1 MYNFFQDAKISIDY
15 DFDDIILQNDFKPD
29 IEKKYIFV
37 SPYSKNQNSNYA
49 TNPYK
54 QQNEYV
60 QLSNSVLFNDN
71 NDEDDD
77 CIDEIKVE
85 KFEKELLKNSLITKT
100 IFHPN
105 GKFETSLP
113 TGEIYANEFEDNS
126 YAPYYLEELNS
137 GFGNINGFKIEY
149 FDNSTKTIKKW
160 LAVFDTNKQEYRLHN
175 LEDDRQIDNT
185 YSGNQKDF
193 KSLVKNIIENSIDNE
208 LKSAIFYQ

>member
-1 MYNFFQDAKISIDY
+1 MYNFFQNAEISVDY
-15 DFDDIILQNDFKPD
+15 DFDSIILQNNFKAE

-37 SPYSKNQNSNYA
+37 SPYAQKQNNDYVTNPCKQENNYA
-49 TNPYK
+49 
-54 QQNEYV
+54 
-60 QLSNSVLFNDN
+60 QLNNSVLYNEAN
-71 NDEDDD
+71 EDDE

-85 KFEKELLKNSLITKT
+85 KYEKELLNNSLVTRT

-113 TGEIYANEFEDNS
+113 TGEIYENEFDDS
-126 YAPYYLEELNS
+126 SFAPYYLEELNS

-160 LAVFDTNKQEYRLHN
+160 LAVFDKNKDEYRLHN
-175 LEDDRQIDNT
+175 LEEDRQIDNT
-185 YSGNQKDF
+185 YTGNQKDF

-208 LKSAIFYQ
+208 LKSAVFYQ

>member
-1 MYNFFQDAKISIDY
+1 MYNFFQDAEISVDY
-15 DFDDIILQNDFKPD
+15 DFDSIILQNNFKTE

-37 SPYSKNQNSNYA
+37 SPYAQKQNNDYA
-49 TNPYK
+49 TNPCK
-54 QQNEYV
+54 QKNNYA
-60 QLSNSVLFNDN
+60 QLNNSVLYNEAN
-71 NDEDDD
+71 EDDE

-85 KFEKELLKNSLITKT
+85 KYEKELLNNSLVTRT

-113 TGEIYANEFEDNS
+113 TGEIYENEFDDS
-126 YAPYYLEELNS
+126 SFAPYYLEELNS

-160 LAVFDTNKQEYRLHN
+160 LAVFDKNKDEYRLHN
-175 LEDDRQIDNT
+175 LEEDRQIDNT
-185 YSGNQKDF
+185 YAGNQKDF

-208 LKSAIFYQ
+208 LKSAVFYQ